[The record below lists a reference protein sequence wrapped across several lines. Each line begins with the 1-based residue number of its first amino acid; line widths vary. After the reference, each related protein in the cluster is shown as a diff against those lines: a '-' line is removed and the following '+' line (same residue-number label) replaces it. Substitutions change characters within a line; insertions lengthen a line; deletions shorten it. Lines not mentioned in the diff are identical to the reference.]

1 MEKGE
6 SLFWR
11 RTREEVGA
19 KGNSSNRGLSEYF
32 FSRGRVKGEKTSVKG
47 FESRGERMHRDV
59 HVQLFR
65 IDRDIS
71 FSSYLLQTV
80 FYCQV
85 YVYLSKHLFFFIQ
98 SCEFNH
104 LSHIPNCISLYFFTL
119 FYLLFYKI
127 SFVLQFASHNYF
139 AICQI
144 TYTLISLLSSNIQI
158 KIISY
163 KFFYIASSFHFIEF
177 NFQDKY
183 LHRITNN

>member
-85 YVYLSKHLFFFIQ
+85 YVPNIYSFLSL